1 MVQSRYS
8 GLGLKTGRWDQG
20 ATRSRAC
27 DPLLGVSPVKSLVNC
42 FDILGWYRAILSAS
56 CAILRKTGFCDFS
69 TKLGDCDSVPEVCSL
84 EGCRRGRQG

>member
-1 MVQSRYS
+1 MQSRYS

-56 CAILRKTGFCDFS
+56 CAILRWVFVLLFGF
-69 TKLGDCDSVPEVCSL
+69 L
-84 EGCRRGRQG
+84 EEFLSRRREHWKMVS